1 MGRERRGSV
10 PRSQRGTAD
19 AGDGGTDG
27 AAGKDEGVMTE
38 LIAIDRA
45 RRASLGRRGRRG
57 LAWAAKIAQ
66 GLVTLLVV
74 SILIFFATQ
83 AMPGD
88 VARVILGVNAT
99 PEKLAIVRE
108 ELGLNLPLATQYLGW
123 LGGILHGDWGASL
136 TTGTPVA
143 DILGVRLRNSIA
155 LGLFAMIIMLPVSL
169 VIGIVAAQ
177 RRDRAFDHLFM
188 GGSMVVNAA
197 PEFVTGTVLIALFG
211 TTVFHW
217 LPPVSLIPPADMPW
231 WHLPALVLP
240 VATVAISGI
249 AYLGRLVRVS
259 FIDVM
264 SSEFIQTARLK
275 GLKPRRI
282 LYRHALPNALAPI
295 IPAASLVAAFVI
307 GGTVVVEYLFSYP
320 GIGSA
325 LVEAV
330 GNRDLPLIQAIVLI
344 IATAYFVFNFIAD
357 VLPQGGPRRSR

>member
-1 MGRERRGSV
+1 
-10 PRSQRGTAD
+10 
-19 AGDGGTDG
+19 
-27 AAGKDEGVMTE
+27 MTE
-38 LIAIDRA
+38 LIALSRAPQRPAKRRA
-45 RRASLGRRGRRG
+45 RVLGR
-57 LAWAAKIAQ
+57 AAAKVAQ
-66 GLVTLLVV
+66 GLITLLIV

-99 PEKLAIVRE
+99 PEKLAVLRE
-108 ELGLNLPLATQYLGW
+108 QLGLNLPLTTQYLNW
-123 LGGILHGDWGASL
+123 LGGILRGDWGVSL
-136 TTGTPVA
+136 TNGVPVA
-143 DILGVRLRNSIA
+143 DILGVRLRNSLT
-155 LGLFAMIIMLPVSL
+155 LGVLAIVIMLPISL

-177 RRDRAFDHLFM
+177 RRDRAFDNVFM
-188 GGSMVVNAA
+188 GSSMVVNAA
-197 PEFVTGTVLIALFG
+197 PEFVTGTILIALFG
-211 TTVFHW
+211 TTVFRW

-231 WHLPALVLP
+231 WHAPALVLP
-240 VATVAISGI
+240 VATVVISGV

-264 SSEFIQTARLK
+264 NSEYIQTARLK
-275 GLKPRRI
+275 GLSTRRI

-320 GIGSA
+320 GIGST

-330 GNRDLPLIQAIVLI
+330 GNRDLPLIQAVVLI

-357 VLPQGGPRRSR
+357 VLPQGGPRRKN

>member
-1 MGRERRGSV
+1 
-10 PRSQRGTAD
+10 
-19 AGDGGTDG
+19 
-27 AAGKDEGVMTE
+27 MTE
-38 LIAIDRA
+38 LLAISA
-45 RRASLGRRGRRG
+45 AKSHSTRGRRRRRAVQRG
-57 LAWAAKIAQ
+57 LGKVLQ
-66 GLVTLLVV
+66 GIITLLLV

-99 PEKLAIVRE
+99 PEGLAALRE
-108 ELGLNLPLATQYLGW
+108 QLGLTQPLATQYVNW
-123 LGGILHGDWGASL
+123 LTGILRGDWGVSL
-136 TTGTPVA
+136 TNGVPVA
-143 DILGVRLRNSIA
+143 DILGVRIRNSA
-155 LGLFAMIIMLPVSL
+155 TLGLFAMLIMLPISL
-169 VIGIVAAQ
+169 VIGVVAAQ
-177 RRDRAFDHLFM
+177 RKDRVFDHTFM
-188 GGSMVVNAA
+188 GSSMVVNAS

-211 TTVFHW
+211 TTVFRW

-240 VATVAISGI
+240 VLTLVISGV
-249 AYLGRLVRVS
+249 AYLARLVRVS

-264 SSEFIQTARLK
+264 QSEYIQTARLK
-275 GLKPRRI
+275 GLSTRRI

-295 IPAASLVAAFVI
+295 VPAASLVAAFVI

-344 IATAYFVFNFIAD
+344 IAAAYFVFNFVAD
-357 VLPQGGPRRSR
+357 VLPQAGARRTANV

>member
-1 MGRERRGSV
+1 
-10 PRSQRGTAD
+10 
-19 AGDGGTDG
+19 
-27 AAGKDEGVMTE
+27 MTE
-38 LIAIDRA
+38 LIAIRRA
-45 RRASLGRRGRRG
+45 RTAPSRARARTW
-57 LAWAAKIAQ
+57 LAWGGKVLQ
-66 GLVTLLVV
+66 GLLTLLIV

-99 PEKLAIVRE
+99 PERLDVVRE
-108 ELGLNLPLATQYLGW
+108 QLGLNLPVTTQYLNW
-123 LGGILHGDWGASL
+123 LVGILRGDWGVSL
-136 TTGTPVA
+136 TNGTPVA
-143 DILGVRLRNSIA
+143 EILGVRLRNSVT
-155 LGLFAMIIMLPVSL
+155 LGLLAMIVMLPVSL
-169 VIGIVAAQ
+169 VIGVIAAQ
-177 RRDRAFDHLFM
+177 RKDRAFDHLFM

-197 PEFVTGTVLIALFG
+197 PEFVTGTVLVALFG

-217 LPPVSLIPPADMPW
+217 LPPVSLIPPADLPW
-231 WHLPALVLP
+231 WHIPALVLP
-240 VATVAISGI
+240 VATVVISGV

-264 SSEFIQTARLK
+264 SSEYIQTARLK
-275 GLKPRRI
+275 GLSTRRI
-282 LYRHALPNALAPI
+282 LFRHALPNALAPI

-357 VLPQGGPRRSR
+357 VLPQGGPRRRR